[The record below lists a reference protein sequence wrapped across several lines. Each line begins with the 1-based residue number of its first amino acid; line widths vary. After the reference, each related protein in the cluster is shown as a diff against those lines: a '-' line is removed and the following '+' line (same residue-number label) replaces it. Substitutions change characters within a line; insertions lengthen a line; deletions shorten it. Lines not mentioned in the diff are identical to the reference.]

1 MQHNARFKDKQC
13 NIEERKVNLLEK
25 EADIRI
31 EALQVEAEHKRL
43 HFKVDLLRQRL
54 KLAKEGVAQKNIDN
68 LLPMND

>member
-1 MQHNARFKDKQC
+1 M
-13 NIEERKVNLLEK
+13 
-25 EADIRI
+25 